1 MVDNMELK
9 EAKEILKE
17 KGYLLE
23 DKAADDYD
31 TFEEYLKDFK
41 EELLFQYMTPEIG
54 ERKYNKII
62 SNKELLQEI
71 KDNWA
76 NGDYCPSEMVEYIL
90 DNDLDESYQDAL
102 AESASIMSSDI
113 EKNTIYDE
121 EYEIYSGKLNNFWW
135 SFSESFAMSKS
146 DFSGKGRQYK
156 VSAGIMGKPKTRK
169 VLATKANF
177 SNVYQLVADYLNKIK
192 TLDEDFTQGV
202 GAPLGADQGIPHSM
216 QGCAVP
222 MMRLGEPAPYGKI
235 QKPCPGHRPPRPH
248 QRHRPIGFFPVGMLM
263 TPVVVRKKK
272 KKKKKK

>member
-9 EAKEILKE
+9 EAKHILNDN
-17 KGYLLE
+17 GYLLE
-23 DKAADDYD
+23 DKAAGDYK
-31 TFEEYLKDFK
+31 TFKAYLKDFK
-41 EELLFQYMTPEIG
+41 EELLCQYMSPDIG

-62 SNKELLQEI
+62 SNEELLQNI

-76 NGDYCPSEMVEYIL
+76 NGDMCPSEMVEYIL

-102 AESASIMSSDI
+102 AESASIMPSDI

-146 DFSGKGRQYK
+146 DFTGKGRQYK

-202 GAPLGADQGIPHSM
+202 RGSIR
-216 QGCAVP
+216 C
-222 MMRLGEPAPYGKI
+222 
-235 QKPCPGHRPPRPH
+235 
-248 QRHRPIGFFPVGMLM
+248 
-263 TPVVVRKKK
+263 
-272 KKKKKK
+272 

>member
-1 MVDNMELK
+1 MELK

-23 DKAADDYD
+23 DKAADDYE

-41 EELLFQYMTPEIG
+41 EELLFQYMTPEID
-54 ERKYNKII
+54 ERKYQKII

-71 KDNWA
+71 KDNWS
-76 NGDYCPSEMVEYIL
+76 NGDMCPSEMVEYIL

-102 AESASIMSSDI
+102 AESTSIMPSDI

-146 DFSGKGRQYK
+146 DFTGKGRQYK

-202 GAPLGADQGIPHSM
+202 RGSIR
-216 QGCAVP
+216 C
-222 MMRLGEPAPYGKI
+222 
-235 QKPCPGHRPPRPH
+235 
-248 QRHRPIGFFPVGMLM
+248 
-263 TPVVVRKKK
+263 
-272 KKKKKK
+272 